1 MKISSP
7 LQYSECSNG
16 ALTVEYRFKDSYP
29 SHLSPYL
36 SLFLFDFNV
45 LIQSML
51 YDKEWGSEGYNGKN
65 FFYFVLLLA
74 DKISNS
80 INVMP

>member
-51 YDKEWGSEGYNGKN
+51 YDKE
-65 FFYFVLLLA
+65 
-74 DKISNS
+74 
-80 INVMP
+80 